1 MRRRRWGTTGLSQA
15 ALQRILLAV
24 FNLHRNDPADQM
36 IGVIDVHGLQPG

>member
-1 MRRRRWGTTGLSQA
+1 MTGFGEA

-24 FNLHRNDPADQM
+24 FNLHRNDLTDQM